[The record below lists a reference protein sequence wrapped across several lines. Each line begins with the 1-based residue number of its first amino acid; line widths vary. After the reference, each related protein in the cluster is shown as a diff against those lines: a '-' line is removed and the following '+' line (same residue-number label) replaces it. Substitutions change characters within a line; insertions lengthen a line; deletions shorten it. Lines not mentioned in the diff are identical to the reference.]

1 MPGKIK
7 IDRVKVRELFDSGK
21 KVTQIAKELGCG
33 KGSIS
38 KILKEM
44 GLKVA
49 KAAMVAAPKYAKR
62 RDTATEHLLYLADKA
77 KAEIDWIENTV
88 PPENDAEYRAWQD
101 QKLKFAA
108 EIRKLITAVGD
119 IGYKLFQANEV
130 AEILRIIDEEIGYE
144 SIECQQRIRK
154 RLERRRDI
162 RFPVNFN

>member
-62 RDTATEHLLYLADKA
+62 RDTATEHLLFLADKA
-77 KAEIDWIENTV
+77 KSEIDWIESSV
-88 PPENDAEYRAWQD
+88 PPKNDAEYRAWQD
-101 QKLKFAA
+101 QKLKFVA

-130 AEILRIIDEEIGYE
+130 AEILGIIVTTQVI
-144 SIECQQRIRK
+144 
-154 RLERRRDI
+154 
-162 RFPVNFN
+162 